1 MPSPVKSVLCHYRYD
16 PLDRL
21 VDCSPMAQANT
32 RRFYLK
38 ERLTCEI
45 HGAVQRSVFQHDDQL
60 LAQQRRQGGA
70 VETTLLATDQQR
82 SVLHSL
88 DTTGPHLLAYTPY
101 GHRPPPNG
109 LLSLLGFNG
118 ERPDPVT
125 GHYLLGNGYRAFS
138 PVMMRFNS
146 PDSWSPF
153 GEGGLNAYAYCVGDP
168 VNRNDPTGKF
178 PTLLS
183 KIVGHIDN
191 LKSAKPVIAD
201 AAITKAP
208 LATAATGPS
217 FAEDILRIS
226 KQSLLPSGLP
236 KEMSQPRK
244 QLDQSLASIKSPS
257 RFANSVMEVNRNL
270 ASHGNESLTMVDAR
284 RYAELSEASSSG
296 KISQTYAHL
305 TAASMWAKK
314 LYRHR
319 DPNGLVGGVFNLA
332 GALGSGVHDSHLYKT
347 GAVLRKST

>member
-1 MPSPVKSVLCHYRYD
+1 
-16 PLDRL
+16 LDRL
-21 VDCSPMAQANT
+21 VNCLPTAQANAQ
-32 RRFYLK
+32 RFYLK
-38 ERLTCEI
+38 KRLACEI
-45 HGAVQRSVFQHDDQL
+45 HGAVQRSIFQHDDQL
-60 LAQQRRQGGA
+60 LAQQQRQGGV

-82 SVLHSL
+82 SVLHLL
-88 DTTGPHLLAYTPY
+88 DATGLRGIDYTPY
-101 GHRPPPNG
+101 GHRPQVNG
-109 LLSLLGFNG
+109 QLSLVGFNG
-118 ERPDPVT
+118 EQPDPVT

-138 PVMMRFNS
+138 PVLMRFNS
-146 PDSWSPF
+146 PDTFSPF
-153 GEGGLNAYAYCVGDP
+153 GDGGLNAYAYCVGDP

-217 FAEDILRIS
+217 FTEDILRIS

-236 KEMSQPRK
+236 KEMSQPRQ
-244 QLDQSLASIKSPS
+244 QLDQSLASIKNPS
-257 RFANSVMEVNRNL
+257 RFANSVKAVNRNL
-270 ASHGNESLTMVDAR
+270 ASHGNESLTMVDAQ

-296 KISQTYAHL
+296 EISQTYAHL
-305 TAASMWAKK
+305 TAASMWTKK
-314 LYRHR
+314 LYLNR

-347 GAVLRKST
+347 GAALRKST